1 MTEKKAIHA
10 GRLGAAAEL
19 FVAVTLLS
27 QGVEVTK
34 PLNTNT
40 KDDLHARF
48 VDGWR
53 NIQVRP
59 GRVGSRNKIWTH
71 IRRKGKGKITSDLV
85 AFVDLRG
92 LRIRW
97 VCNRRRGLP
106 KELRT

>member
-1 MTEKKAIHA
+1 MTTEKKAIHA

-19 FVAVTLLS
+19 FVAVTLLL
-27 QGVEVTK
+27 QGIEVTK

-48 VDGWR
+48 ADGWR

-59 GRVGSRNKIWTH
+59 GRVSSKGRIWTH
-71 IRRKGKGKITSDLV
+71 WRRTGKGRITSDLV

-97 VCNRRRGLP
+97 ACNRRVGLP
-106 KELRT
+106 KELK

>member
-1 MTEKKAIHA
+1 MTDKKAIHA
-10 GRLGAAAEL
+10 GRLGAAAEF
-19 FVAVTLLS
+19 FVAVTLLLK
-27 QGVEVTK
+27 GIEVTK

-48 VDGWR
+48 GDGWR

-59 GRVGSRNKIWTH
+59 ARVSSTGRIWTH
-71 IRRKGKGKITSDLV
+71 LRRTGKGKVTSELV

-97 VCNRRRGLP
+97 VSNRRRELP
-106 KELRT
+106 KELRP